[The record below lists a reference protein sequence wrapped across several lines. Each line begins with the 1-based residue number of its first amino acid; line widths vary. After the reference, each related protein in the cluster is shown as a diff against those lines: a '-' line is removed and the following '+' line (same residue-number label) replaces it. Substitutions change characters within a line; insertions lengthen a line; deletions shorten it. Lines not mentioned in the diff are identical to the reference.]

1 MATGGLQGIT
11 IENNFNDTKLE
22 FKELMDYIKSELNAP
37 LELTVNVV
45 KMQEQLQQVSDD
57 LTKLKDQVSQVS
69 DSNSDKSLI
78 NPDATQKATD
88 EMGESLD
95 AIKEKLNSMAGVVNV
110 DIRSNNI
117 NEVSD
122 DIDIAIKNMETFT
135 ATVTTSTG
143 AVEKLTYEMAG
154 MANADTPLYS
164 QTGTKGVTDKSQSD
178 EMTAENALVEREN
191 ELRDQT
197 ISLMTQITDLQE
209 DIAKAEQQS
218 NAPLVDDI
226 TLRKQALELQM
237 QQIDSNSIASDQA
250 VNSILIQQKECQEQ
264 ISTVLSTIQ
273 GKNEAIYAS
282 IDAQNAKF
290 QVLKASELQAA
301 EIKFGDN
308 LDSGAIDEITEKLQV
323 LNSTVFET
331 QADFNT
337 ARDDIIMDFVE
348 MRDNAK
354 LLVDSMEEV
363 DTSAGVM
370 GTMISNIGKFATWT
384 IAATAIFAVVNAVKS
399 AISTA
404 VTMDSTL
411 ARLNYTLSSSTTS
424 FTDLKTDIQ
433 QTAISLGSSVDTVE
447 TAVKIYANLGDTA
460 SNAMAK
466 TQSAIELS
474 NVSGLD
480 ITSTANAINAV
491 INQFGLAS
499 QDAETTSEHIANS
512 LVAIASNMSVDFGTA
527 ITDIT
532 SGIQLVG
539 SVASSVGKMSSD
551 SMEAMLGAIVE
562 DTRLSGDT
570 IATGLLNFEPL
581 VA

>member
-1 MATGGLQGIT
+1 MATGGLSGIT
-11 IENNFNDTKLE
+11 IENNFPQTQEQFQTLMNYMKA
-22 FKELMDYIKSELNAP
+22 ELSSP

-45 KMQEQLQQVSDD
+45 KMQEQLQKVSED
-57 LTKLKDQVSQVS
+57 LTKLKDQMS
-69 DSNSDKSLI
+69 DSTTDQSLI
-78 NPDATQKATD
+78 NPDATKKATD

-95 AIKEKLNSMAGVVNV
+95 AIKEKLHSMEDVVSVKFNSSSINQISDEV
-110 DIRSNNI
+110 D
-117 NEVSD
+117 V
-122 DIDIAIKNMETFT
+122 AIKNMETFT
-135 ATVTTSTG
+135 ATVVTTSG
-143 AVEKLTYEMAG
+143 AVEKLTYEMKG
-154 MANADTPLYS
+154 MANADTPLYT
-164 QTGTKGVTDKSQSD
+164 QTGIKGVTDKSQSE
-178 EMTAENALVEREN
+178 EMTQENALVEREN

-197 ISLMTQITDLQE
+197 LSLMTQITTAQGDL
-209 DIAKAEQQS
+209 AKAEQQS
-218 NAPLVDDI
+218 NAPLVADI
-226 TLRKQALELQM
+226 DLRKQALELQM
-237 QQIDSNSIASDQA
+237 QQIDSNSIASNQA
-250 VNSILIQQKECQEQ
+250 VNSILGQQKTCQED
-264 ISTVLSTIQ
+264 ISTILAKIQ
-273 GKNEAIYAS
+273 GQNDAIGES

-290 QVLKASELQAA
+290 QVLKASELQAMD
-301 EIKFGDN
+301 IKFGDN
-308 LDSGAIDEITEKLQV
+308 LNSNAIDEIIEKLQV
-323 LNSTVFET
+323 LNNTVFET
-331 QADFNT
+331 QADWKT
-337 ARDDIIMDFVE
+337 ASDSINMDILEV
-348 MRDNAK
+348 RDNAK

-363 DTSAGVM
+363 DESGGVM
-370 GTMISNIGKFATWT
+370 GTMMSNIFKFGSWT
-384 IAATAIFAVVNAVKS
+384 IAATAIFGVVNAVKS

-411 ARLNYTLSSSTTS
+411 ARLQYTLSSSTTS

-433 QTAISLGSSVDTVE
+433 QTAIALGSSVDTVE

-527 ITDIT
+527 VTDIT

-551 SMEAMLGAIVE
+551 AMEAMLGAIVE

-570 IATGLLNFEPL
+570 IATGLLYFEPL